1 MVQVNPAVVTRGGDL
16 TVGARG
22 PRGDASSLSSAHP
35 VVAPALPARVQ
46 EGWAGFDQGCA
57 EGKPPGQH
65 AAPTA
70 ASVPARTAAC
80 DSGPGALGPSL

>member
-46 EGWAGFDQGCA
+46 EGWAGFDQG
-57 EGKPPGQH
+57 
-65 AAPTA
+65 
-70 ASVPARTAAC
+70 
-80 DSGPGALGPSL
+80 